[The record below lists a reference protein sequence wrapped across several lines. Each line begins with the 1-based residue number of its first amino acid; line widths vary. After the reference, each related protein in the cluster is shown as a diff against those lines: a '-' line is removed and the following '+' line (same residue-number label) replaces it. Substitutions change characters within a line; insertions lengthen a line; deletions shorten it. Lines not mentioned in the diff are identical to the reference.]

1 MLQPD
6 LGADFSAGLR
16 ACIDQARRVAGHRG
30 AAEVTPGDLLVA
42 VVQSGGEV
50 ATALRE
56 LGAQPEAVVQSA
68 WSRLPQLPPAAQ
80 PPAIGEAGQRVLE
93 DTSAEARLLSQ
104 QPPVRL
110 HLLAALAYR
119 TSGVAYETL
128 EQAGIT
134 LVDLRLFAQRLARE
148 GAAAVTPAGA
158 GAGVGR
164 GSPGRAGGSNVVQLP
179 RPRPRTSSRP
189 ANMRPSPVILVPAAA
204 FVLGGVGLW
213 SGVSIG
219 LVRWLSML
227 LFVLG
232 GWILTI
238 CVHEFCHAITAY
250 WGGDRSVLASG
261 YLNFNPLRYV
271 NPLFSIVIPLVFI
284 LLGGIGFPGGAIFFD
299 PRNLRSRGWQTAVA
313 LAGPVGTVICF
324 VVLSA
329 PFWSGFWLRA
339 ITDQTLYFWAGLAA
353 LCFLEI
359 AILILNLLP
368 LPPLDGWG
376 AIAPY
381 LAPSVQ
387 VAAMRYGTFII
398 LGLFLLLWI
407 PGVNQVAYGAL
418 FNLSDLLR
426 VPELLVLQGLST
438 LRPAGL

>member
-1 MLQPD
+1 MLEPD

-42 VVQSGGEV
+42 VVQSGGEI

-80 PPAIGEAGQRVLE
+80 PPVIGEPAQRVLE
-93 DTSAEARLLSQ
+93 DTSSEARLLSQ

-119 TSGVAYETL
+119 TSGVAFQTL
-128 EQAGIT
+128 EGAGVT
-134 LVDLRLFAQRLARE
+134 LVDLRLFAQRHARQ
-148 GAAAVTPAGA
+148 GASAPNAA
-158 GAGVGR
+158 
-164 GSPGRAGGSNVVQLP
+164 RAGGGRVSSGRSGPSNVVQLP
-179 RPRPRTSSRP
+179 RPRPRTGSRP
-189 ANMRPSPVILVPAAA
+189 ANMRPSPVILVPIGA

-213 SGVSIG
+213 SGISIG
-219 LVRWLSML
+219 FVRWLSML

-261 YLNFNPLRYV
+261 YLNWNPLRYV

-299 PRNLRSRGWQTAVA
+299 PRNLRARAWQTAVA
-313 LAGPVGTVICF
+313 LAGPVGTIICF
-324 VVLSA
+324 LILSA
-329 PFWSGFWLRA
+329 PFWSGFWLRE

-353 LCFLEI
+353 LCFLEL

-368 LPPLDGWG
+368 IPPLDGWG

-387 VAAMRYGTFII
+387 YTAMRYGTFII

-407 PGVNQVAYGAL
+407 PGINQVAYGAL
-418 FNLSDLLR
+418 LNLSDLLR

>member
-6 LGADFSAGLR
+6 VGADFSPGLR
-16 ACIDQARRVAGHRG
+16 ACVDQARRVAGHRG
-30 AAEVTPGDLLVA
+30 APEVTPADLLIA
-42 VVQSGGEV
+42 VVQSGGEI

-56 LGAQPEAVVQSA
+56 LGAQPEAVIQSA
-68 WSRLPQLPPAAQ
+68 WSRLAQMPPAAQ
-80 PPAIGEAGQRVLE
+80 PPVIGEAAQRVLE

-104 QPPVRL
+104 HPPVRL

-119 TSGVAYETL
+119 TSGAAYETL
-128 EQAGIT
+128 EEAHVT

-148 GAAAVTPAGA
+148 AAGPRGGAPGQNP
-158 GAGVGR
+158 
-164 GSPGRAGGSNVVQLP
+164 PGRSGGSNVVQLP
-179 RPRPRTSSRP
+179 RRAPNPRHAT
-189 ANMRPSPVILVPAAA
+189 MRPSPVILVPIAA
-204 FVLGGVGLW
+204 FVLGGFGLW

-219 LVRWLSML
+219 LVRWFSML

-238 CVHEFCHAITAY
+238 CVHEFSHAITAY

-261 YLNFNPLRYV
+261 YLTWNPLRYV
-271 NPLFSIVIPLVFI
+271 NPVFSIVIPLVFI

-299 PRNLRSRGWQTAVA
+299 PRNLRHRGWQTAVA
-313 LAGPVGTVICF
+313 LAGPAGTVVCF
-324 VVLSA
+324 VILAA
-329 PFWSGFWLRA
+329 PFWSGLWTRV
-339 ITDQTLYFWAGLAA
+339 ITDQTVYLWAGLAA
-353 LCFLEI
+353 LSFLQI

-381 LAPSVQ
+381 VSRSLQ
-387 VAAMRYGTFII
+387 YTAMRYGTFII

-407 PGVNQVAYGAL
+407 PGINQVAYG
-418 FNLSDLLR
+418 
-426 VPELLVLQGLST
+426 
-438 LRPAGL
+438 